1 MCILQERSKRAGFA
15 FHAITCA
22 RVELGAHL
30 LSILLM
36 YTLPVPR
43 LPGGVHVLHVVY

>member
-36 YTLPVPR
+36 YTLPR
-43 LPGGVHVLHVVY
+43 LPGAVHVHVV